1 METEKISELDT
12 LATADDN
19 DVLVINDV
27 SENDT
32 MKITKQNLIKEVVN
46 KANTNETHIG
56 NIAQLSTTEK
66 SNLVGAVNE
75 VYSDVQS
82 IVESGS
88 NSNGYYVKYGD
99 GTLIQWGRYTATY
112 AVDISLS
119 AVYRGD
125 QKTITFP
132 IAFIDTN
139 FKMTLSAIAPVNS
152 AYLVDEKTTNTM
164 KFYPIAYASR
174 TSGSYSVD
182 FIAIG
187 KWK

>member
-1 METEKISELDT
+1 MAKKISELTTISSLDSS
-12 LATADDN
+12 
-19 DVLVINDV
+19 DVLPVVDV
-27 SENDT
+27 S
-32 MKITKQNLIKEVVN
+32 
-46 KANTNETHIG
+46 ANTTNKVAIG
-56 NIAQLSTTEK
+56 DIADK
-66 SNLVGAVNE
+66 V
-75 VYSDVQS
+75 
-82 IVESGS
+82 VESGS
-88 NSNGYYVKYGD
+88 NSRGNYVKYAD
-99 GTLIQWGRYTATY
+99 GTLIQWGRYTDTY
-112 AVDISLS
+112 AIGISLS

-139 FKMTLSAIAPVNS
+139 FKMTLSTIAPVNS
-152 AYLVDEKTTNTM
+152 SYLVDEKTTSTM

>member
-1 METEKISELDT
+1 MSL
-12 LATADDN
+12 L
-19 DVLVINDV
+19 
-27 SENDT
+27 
-32 MKITKQNLIKEVVN
+32 KITFDDKQQLNENANVAAINKCRAIDLNEIKNVVN
-46 KANTNETHIG
+46 NNVDNAGDLENLNTTD
-56 NIAQLSTTEK
+56 K
-66 SNLVGAVNE
+66 SSLVGAINSV
-75 VYSDVQS
+75 
-82 IVESGS
+82 VESGS
-88 NSNGYYVKYGD
+88 NSNGYYVKYAN

-112 AVDISLS
+112 AIDISLS

-152 AYLVDEKTTNTM
+152 TYLVDEKTTNTM

-174 TSGSYSVD
+174 ANSAYSVD